1 MADKITGNSK
11 ESLFIKDLQN
21 KWETTY
27 RTQNNNLNN
36 TEYSISG
43 IKGLNN
49 LTASNFKSAGLENY
63 QKSLQLKKKVKTTNL
78 LEKIQNGFK
87 TKMEIGNLR

>member
-21 KWETTY
+21 KWETAY

-63 QKSLQLKKKVKTTNL
+63 QKSLQLKKQGKDNEFIRKN
-78 LEKIQNGFK
+78 
-87 TKMEIGNLR
+87 TKWF